1 MNPAIRQTSAAP
13 PILLV
18 EDNPVDID
26 LTCRAFARD
35 PLAGPVHVARDGET
49 ALDFMQRW
57 DKGEPPPGLIL
68 LDINLP
74 GVNGFEVLRQLKRH
88 PVHRSIPVVM
98 LSSSAEQRDL
108 LDAYSL
114 GVNSYIV
121 KPVDFDR
128 FVEATGQIGRYWFE
142 LNQPPI

>member
-1 MNPAIRQTSAAP
+1 MNLATRPSSAAP

-74 GVNGFEVLRQLKRH
+74 GVNGFEVLRQFQHGIFALYSY
-88 PVHRSIPVVM
+88 RSAQQFHKFWAAGSGRDYA
-98 LSSSAEQRDL
+98 LGGARARRQR
-108 LDAYSL
+108 
-114 GVNSYIV
+114 
-121 KPVDFDR
+121 PR
-128 FVEATGQIGRYWFE
+128 P
-142 LNQPPI
+142 QPCTARPAP

>member
-1 MNPAIRQTSAAP
+1 MNPATRQPSAAP

-35 PLAGPVHVARDGET
+35 PLAGPVSVARDGET
-49 ALDFMQRW
+49 ALDFMRRW
-57 DKGEPPPGLIL
+57 DTGEPPPALIL

-114 GVNSYIV
+114 GVNSFIV

>member
-1 MNPAIRQTSAAP
+1 MNLAPRPSSAAP

-35 PLAGPVHVARDGET
+35 PQAGPVHVARDGET
-49 ALDFMQRW
+49 ALDFMRRW
-57 DKGEPPPGLIL
+57 DKGEPPPALIL